1 MTKQEKIRKRLAEYF
16 YFSNG
21 EPRCST
27 SQSLQVADSILKFLK
42 SEGVMLKVEKE
53 LPSITNNKGEFKT
66 ALEYK
71 KDIIK
76 ADLTA
81 YEEII

>member
-1 MTKQEKIRKRLAEYF
+1 MTRQEKIRKGMEAILRMKEMTKVTRDAILE
-16 YFSNG
+16 
-21 EPRCST
+21 
-27 SQSLQVADSILKFLK
+27 QQLKFLK
-42 SEGVMLKVEKE
+42 SEGMVLKVEGE

-81 YEEII
+81 YEEMM